1 MGDVNPFMSR
11 TESVYIKEA
20 IELIDQLKESLSNNE
35 NVGLLFGLHVA
46 NEEIKT
52 GWINLNIRQ
61 RQELV
66 SYMQTDIV
74 TSAIKTQCGLGK
86 DD

>member
-74 TSAIKTQCGLGK
+74 TSAIKTQG
-86 DD
+86 DS